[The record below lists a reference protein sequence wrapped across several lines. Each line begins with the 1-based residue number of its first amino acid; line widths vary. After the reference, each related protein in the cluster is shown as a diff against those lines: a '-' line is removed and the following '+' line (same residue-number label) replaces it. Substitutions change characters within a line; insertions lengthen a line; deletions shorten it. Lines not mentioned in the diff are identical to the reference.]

1 MSIRRPSILPGLI
14 LIVIG
19 AVLLVNKLT
28 PYSIGWDE
36 IYPLILMI
44 LGLVIFRTVLSHRHN
59 KGGVFLGSLL
69 FLLGGYFFLKNY
81 DIIPYH
87 YVREVWPII
96 LMILGLSFLS
106 VFIFYPKDWGPVI
119 PGGILLFIGT
129 VILLRRLDLFYL
141 DIGEIISDYWPIT
154 LILIG
159 GAIIYGALK
168 K

>member
-1 MSIRRPSILPGLI
+1 MSTQRPSLLPGLI
-14 LIVIG
+14 LIAIG

-36 IYPLILMI
+36 IYPLILI
-44 LGLVIFRTVLSHRHN
+44 LLGLLIFKTVLHKRD
-59 KGGVFLGSLL
+59 KGGVFIGALL
-69 FLLGGYFFLKNY
+69 FLLFAYFIVKNY
-81 DIIPYH
+81 DIVPYE

-96 LMILGLSFLS
+96 MIILGLSFLS
-106 VFIFYPKDWGPVI
+106 VFIFSPKDWGPVI

-129 VILLRRLDLFYL
+129 IVLLRRLDLLNL
-141 DIGEIISDYWPIT
+141 DFGEIISDYWSIT

-159 GAIIYGALK
+159 GAIIFGALK

>member
-1 MSIRRPSILPGLI
+1 MSTQRPSLLPGLI
-14 LIVIG
+14 LIAIG

-36 IYPLILMI
+36 IYPLILI
-44 LGLVIFRTVLSHRHN
+44 LLGLLIFKTVLHKRD
-59 KGGVFLGSLL
+59 KGGVFIGALL
-69 FLLGGYFFLKNY
+69 FLLGAYFLVKNY
-81 DIIPYH
+81 DIVPYE

-96 LMILGLSFLS
+96 MIILGLSFLS
-106 VFIFYPKDWGPVI
+106 VFIFSPKDWGPVI

-129 VILLRRLDLFYL
+129 IVLLRRLDLLNL
-141 DIGEIISDYWPIT
+141 DFGEIISDYWSIT

-159 GAIIYGALK
+159 GAIIFGALK